1 MVGARHFPS
10 SAVGSGTS
18 GTEAER
24 AEGAKEERQNHR
36 RVHWPGSLG
45 STRKSSLHR
54 LHDGDAQCMP
64 LLVSAYREAKTPVR
78 GRFENLVILAV
89 HIAPV

>member
-1 MVGARHFPS
+1 
-10 SAVGSGTS
+10 
-18 GTEAER
+18 
-24 AEGAKEERQNHR
+24 
-36 RVHWPGSLG
+36 
-45 STRKSSLHR
+45 
-54 LHDGDAQCMP
+54 MP